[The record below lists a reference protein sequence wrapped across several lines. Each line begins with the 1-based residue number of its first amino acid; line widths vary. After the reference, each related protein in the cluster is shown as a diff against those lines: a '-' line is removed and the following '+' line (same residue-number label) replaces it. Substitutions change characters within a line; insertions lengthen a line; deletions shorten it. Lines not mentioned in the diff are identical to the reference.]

1 MGCSLRGRV
10 LIRAQSASGLLRDF
24 LPPLPPP
31 LVRAHQDGRTALI
44 QASWNGYPEVVKAL
58 VASGADLN
66 AKNMVRDSG
75 WMG

>member
-1 MGCSLRGRV
+1 M
-10 LIRAQSASGLLRDF
+10 LIR
-24 LPPLPPP
+24 
-31 LVRAHQDGRTALI
+31 QDGRTALI
-44 QASWNGYPEVVKAL
+44 QASWNGHPEVVKAL